1 MGEFVQ
7 AMASQ
12 QGVAAIAEIGAGA
25 ARQSELK
32 SQSKLAELEARQE
45 LLIGEADALEIEREL
60 NDALA
65 ASIASAGARGVSAG
79 GSGEAAARELIAEA
93 SFAQRVSQRT
103 AQISATT
110 KRIEAGQL
118 RAQGSAALASGI
130 IAGATRVGQE
140 VTRRRERGTATTVRT
155 SPGGRGGRR

>member
-1 MGEFVQ
+1 MGEFVS

-12 QGVAAIAEIGAGA
+12 AGVTALGDIAAGA

-32 SQSKLAELEARQE
+32 AQSKFAELEARQE
-45 LLIGEADALEIEREL
+45 LLLGEADALEIEREL

-65 ASIASAGARGVSAG
+65 SSIASAGARGVSAG

-103 AQISATT
+103 AQISAST
-110 KRIEAGQL
+110 KRIEAAQL
-118 RAQGSAALASGI
+118 RAKGSAALAVGI
-130 IAGATRVGQE
+130 IAGSARVGQE
-140 VTRRRERGTATTVRT
+140 ITRRRERGTKT
-155 SPGGRGGRR
+155 

>member
-1 MGEFVQ
+1 MGEFVS

-32 SQSKLAELEARQE
+32 SQSKLAELAARQE

-93 SFAQRVSQRT
+93 SFAQRVSLRT
-103 AQISATT
+103 AAISATT

-118 RAQGSAALASGI
+118 RAQGSAALATSF

-140 VTRRRERGTATTVRT
+140 VTRRRERG
-155 SPGGRGGRR
+155 

>member
-1 MGEFVQ
+1 MGEFVS

-12 QGVAAIAEIGAGA
+12 QGAAAIADIAAGA

-32 SQSKLAELEARQE
+32 SQAKFAELEARQE

-93 SFAQRVSQRT
+93 SFAQRVSLRT
-103 AQISATT
+103 ASISAST
-110 KRIEAGQL
+110 KRIEAAQL
-118 RAQGSAALASGI
+118 RAKGSAALATGL
-130 IAGATRVGQE
+130 IAGSTRVGQE
-140 VTRRRERGTATTVRT
+140 VTRRRER
-155 SPGGRGGRR
+155 S

>member
-12 QGVAAIAEIGAGA
+12 QGAAAISDIAAGA

-32 SQSKLAELEARQE
+32 SQAKLAELEARQE

-93 SFAQRVSQRT
+93 SFAQRVSQRG
-103 AQISATT
+103 AAIRATG
-110 KRIEAGQL
+110 KRIEASQL
-118 RAQGSAALASGI
+118 RAQGTAALATGI
-130 IAGATRVGQE
+130 IAGAGRVGQE
-140 VTRRRERGTATTVRT
+140 VTRRRERGAVTTVTT
-155 SPGGRGGRR
+155 SPGGRGRRA